1 MTDAQRE
8 LIVKLGGLDT
18 FHDLVM
24 GAVATLFQGEQ
35 TRADAAYAAS
45 DAALYPVDISTV
57 TPQTTFRKNAV
68 IGINGVLYRAKVNTA
83 NLPVTLSTIDQTF
96 VIEMVNGKM
105 AFVVADTTLNV
116 DWEVWTDAGIEY
128 WIEAHN
134 RRLAELETGQAAMA
148 ADLTTAIEQ
157 VRQVSVTALQPGT
170 TFGGYTVSQLL
181 TAMATLMNKKIV
193 TQ

>member
-1 MTDAQRE
+1 M
-8 LIVKLGGLDT
+8 
-18 FHDLVM
+18 
-24 GAVATLFQGEQ
+24 EQ
-35 TRADAAYAAS
+35 TIIGSEAMQRLLQELYADQQRQ
-45 DAALYPVDISTV
+45 DADIGTLAEGTLYPVDISTV

-148 ADLTTAIEQ
+148 ADLPTAIEQ
-157 VRQVSVTALQPGT
+157 VRQVAVTALQPGT